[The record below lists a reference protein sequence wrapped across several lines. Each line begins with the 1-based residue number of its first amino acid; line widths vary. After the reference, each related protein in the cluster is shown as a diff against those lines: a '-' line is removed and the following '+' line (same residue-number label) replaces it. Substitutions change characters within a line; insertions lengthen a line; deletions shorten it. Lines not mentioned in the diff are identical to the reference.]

1 MKMFENP
8 GDCHVGLRPP
18 RNDTPFLT
26 RSGTHLHTQVVP
38 FEHLR
43 KRKKRTSE
51 GRPLFRMVT
60 RTSSAS
66 AYDPTDRI
74 QKPKESPTA

>member
-1 MKMFENP
+1 MIEERLILPPAFMRGVPEGKE
-8 GDCHVGLRPP
+8 RPP
-18 RNDTPFLT
+18 WGAPQRGGLGFFDSL
-26 RSGTHLHTQVVP
+26 
-38 FEHLR
+38 
-43 KRKKRTSE
+43 KRTSK

-74 QKPKESPTA
+74 RKPKESPTA